1 MKEQKAC
8 KERKE
13 IKRTGGK
20 RDKEISGM
28 EKKKRQKKKTKYA
41 LMMPLVERKN
51 Q

>member
-28 EKKKRQKKKTKYA
+28 EKKKGRKRRQN
-41 LMMPLVERKN
+41 MP
-51 Q
+51 

>member
-13 IKRTGGK
+13 IKRTAGK

-28 EKKKRQKKKTKYA
+28 EKKKRKNKTKYT
-41 LMMPLVERKN
+41 LVMPLVERKN